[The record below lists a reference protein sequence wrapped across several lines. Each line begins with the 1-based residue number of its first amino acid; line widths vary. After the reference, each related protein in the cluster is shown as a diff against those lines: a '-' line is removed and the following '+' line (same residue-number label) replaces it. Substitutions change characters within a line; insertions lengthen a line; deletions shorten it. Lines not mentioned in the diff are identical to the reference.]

1 MMPRLTNA
9 LELSAGATQDAR
21 SRPLPLP
28 ALAHARRFCA
38 YNPKTRLLLSSVPFM
53 NHLASLLFLLTAT
66 SAAVDT
72 LAAQSPINFS
82 ALVARTDS
90 FVVKVQGNPL
100 GFQRT
105 KLERTELGWRMIDDV
120 QIGPIMTQHTEVEL
134 AGDGTM
140 RSTKQT
146 GQVRGQN
153 TTIDI
158 AYHDGRAKGSATTP
172 SMTGLVTTTIDT
184 TVTPGVIDD
193 NLLTAVLPALAWSPT
208 ASITLPAFLSGKGY
222 VQTLTLAVKGTE
234 SLTVPAG
241 TFDVYRIELSGGSAP
256 VAMFV
261 TTDATHRLVKI
272 APRGAPLEFVLAK

>member
-1 MMPRLTNA
+1 M
-9 LELSAGATQDAR
+9 
-21 SRPLPLP
+21 
-28 ALAHARRFCA
+28 
-38 YNPKTRLLLSSVPFM
+38 SSVPSM
-53 NHLASLLFLLTAT
+53 NRLASLFFLLTAT
-66 SAAVDT
+66 SATVNT

-82 ALVARTDS
+82 ALVPRTDS

-105 KLERTELGWRMIDDV
+105 TVERTELGFRMIDDV

-134 AGDGTM
+134 APDGSM
-140 RSTKQT
+140 RSTRQT

-172 SMTGLVTTTIDT
+172 SMAGLVTTAIDT
-184 TVTPGVIDD
+184 AMTPGAIDD
-193 NLLTAVLPALAWSPT
+193 NLLMAVLPALEWSPT
-208 ASITLPAFLSGKGY
+208 ASITLPVFLSGKGY
-222 VQTLTLAVKGTE
+222 VQSLTLAVKGTE
-234 SLTVPAG
+234 TLTVPAG
-241 TFDVYRIELSGGSAP
+241 TFAVYRIELSGGQAP

-261 TTDATHRLVKI
+261 TTDPTHRLVKI